1 MATTMQFVFVL
12 FMLISTGVCDPVFK
26 LVNSSLQLNVSKKL
40 DNDITWSL
48 NQKDIV
54 KYLKEFK
61 VFSVY
66 GRFKGRVEFDTETF
80 SLTLYNVQKNESG
93 LYQAEY
99 TGEVKEITATH
110 EINVLDPVTKPV
122 FNTSC
127 LPNNNTY
134 VTLTCE
140 AQKLS
145 ITCFCNNNTCDIQ
158 EAKKTD
164 ALFTLTMNI
173 SNNSIIC
180 NHSNPVSWKNTT
192 KEIKLMTQNC
202 TSGGSK
208 KRTDPPNIIPIAVA
222 LFIVFLAI
230 LIVGI
235 ICWRKKRESRDLV
248 NTVYEEV
255 DPMKKGENNTQ
266 SLEMSEKPE
275 HPGTVYCTVGKPAE
289 ACSND
294 ESTVRTANP
303 GNKVM
308 KRMRSKENCDDQNLC
323 DTPDKIQ
330 NQGTGNAYEELESSL
345 PQTIYATVNKG
356 FKPM

>member
-40 DNDITWSL
+40 DDDLTWSL
-48 NQKDIV
+48 NQTPIV
-54 KYLKEFK
+54 KYIKKIKDFIE
-61 VFSVY
+61 Y
-66 GRFKGRVEFDTETF
+66 GRFEHRVEFDTETH
-80 SLTLYNVQKNESG
+80 SLTLYNVQKDDSG
-93 LYQAEY
+93 LYEAEY
-99 TGEVKEITATH
+99 SGVVKKETAATH

-122 FNTSC
+122 LKTSC
-127 LPNNNTY
+127 SLNNYTF
-134 VTLTCE
+134 TCE
-140 AQKLS
+140 AQDLS
-145 ITCFCNNNTCDIQ
+145 ITRSCNINECDIK
-158 EAKKTD
+158 EANKNDK
-164 ALFTLTMNI
+164 FHSLTMNI
-173 SNNSIIC
+173 SNTSIIC
-180 NHSNPVSWKNTT
+180 NHSNPVSWENTT
-192 KEIKLMTQNC
+192 KKIKLMTQHC
-202 TSGGSK
+202 TSEGSEK
-208 KRTDPPNIIPIAVA
+208 PTDSSNIILIAVVIS
-222 LFIVFLAI
+222 IVLLAI
-230 LIVGI
+230 LIIGI
-235 ICWRKKRESRDLV
+235 ICWRKKRETRDLV

-255 DPMKKGENNTQ
+255 DPMKKGENNAQ
-266 SLEMSEKPE
+266 SVEMSEKPE